1 MESGAN
7 HIFDQLNE
15 AQAEAVRNIDGPCLI
30 IAGAGAGKTR
40 VLTCRIANA
49 IACGAAPSE
58 ILALTF
64 TKKAANEMK
73 ERIAALVGEN
83 RARWIWM
90 GTFHSIFIRFLRDYA
105 EQLGYPQQF
114 TIYDQS
120 DSRAAVKQCI
130 KELELDEKVY
140 KPNEI
145 ASRISSAKNNLI
157 TAAIYANTTTAI
169 EQDKMARK
177 GRISDIYSLY
187 AKKCKIAGAMDF
199 DDILVNTNILLRDFP
214 EALEQIRSR
223 FRYILVDE
231 YQDTN
236 YAQYIILRRLASQ
249 HRNICVVGDDSQSI
263 YGFRGARVENI
274 LTFHKD
280 YPEAKIFRL
289 EQNYRSTQTIVDAAN
304 SLIAKNEHRLE
315 KTCFS
320 EQAVGEKIEV
330 MNGFTEQEESY
341 LVAAKI
347 VDRIYTAKAQ
357 YSDFAILYRTNAQ
370 SRSIEEAL
378 RKRNLPYR
386 IYAGFSFYDR
396 AEVKDMLAYFR
407 LVINPLDD
415 EAFRRV
421 VNFPARGIGDTT
433 LNYLA
438 ALAASKGISMLDSV
452 MLPDQELAAGGLK
465 AAAINKLRGFA
476 AMIVELHQKMAVTD
490 AYELALEI
498 GNQSGALIA
507 FKADNSIEGLSKF
520 QNVEA
525 LFNSIKDYVDEE
537 TEDRANGDDS
547 LIGDI
552 TVNLAEYVENI
563 TLLTAVERDSGQDDD
578 NNNKIALMTVHASKG
593 LEFPYVFIVGLEENL
608 FPSSI
613 DLTPSDV
620 EEERRLFYVAL
631 TRAQKVVT
639 LSYASNR
646 MRWGKSESN
655 DVSRFIREIDSRFLT
670 GSVPSR
676 SGARAASNAAMGAA
690 FARQFGSSRYGGSP
704 SYGQS
709 RSSYG
714 QNGPSYGQ
722 GRPVY
727 GQNNSSGYSKPAQT
741 SRPAPQYSRPAQA
754 PGPSRPAS
762 HTPTPGFTPD
772 PIASLRVGQRVE
784 HDRFGF
790 GTIQS
795 FDGEGAG
802 MKAVVKF
809 EDGTTKT
816 LLLKFA
822 KLRVA
827 RD

>member
-1 MESGAN
+1 MENGVN

-15 AQAEAVRNIDGPCLI
+15 AQAQAVRNIDGPCLI

-49 IACGAAPSE
+49 IACGAAPGE

-73 ERIAALVGEN
+73 ERIAALVGEYK
-83 RARWIWM
+83 ARWIWM

-105 EQLGYPQQF
+105 DKLGYPEQF

-140 KPNEI
+140 KPTEVAN
-145 ASRISSAKNNLI
+145 RISSAKNNLI
-157 TAAIYANTTTAI
+157 TAALYANTPSAV

-236 YAQYIILRRLASQ
+236 YAQYIILRRLAAS

-289 EQNYRSTQTIVDAAN
+289 EQNYRSTRTIVDAAN

-320 EQAVGEKIEV
+320 DGQVGEKIEV
-330 MNGFTEQEESY
+330 LNGFTEQEESY
-341 LVAAKI
+341 LVASKI

-407 LVINPLDD
+407 LVINPLDE

-433 LNYLA
+433 LGHLA
-438 ALAASKGISMLDSV
+438 ELAASRGISMLDAV
-452 MLPDQELAAGGLK
+452 MLTDQELNQAGIKTAAVG
-465 AAAINKLRGFA
+465 KLRSFA
-476 AMIVELHQKMAVTD
+476 AMILDLNHKLWATD

-498 GNQSGALIA
+498 GNQTGALIA
-507 FKADNSIEGLSKF
+507 FKADTSIEGLSKF

-525 LFNSIKDYVDEE
+525 LYNSIKDYVDEE
-537 TEDRANGDDS
+537 TENRANENDVPDNS
-547 LIGDI
+547 I
-552 TVNLAEYVENI
+552 TVTLAEYVENI
-563 TLLTAVERDSGQDDD
+563 TLLAAIDRESGQDDD
-578 NNNKIALMTVHASKG
+578 NNNKISLMTVHAAKG
-593 LEFPYVFIVGLEENL
+593 LEFPYVFVIGLEENL

-613 DLTPSDV
+613 DLMPSDI

-631 TRAQKVVT
+631 TRAEKAVT

-655 DVSRFIREIDSRFLT
+655 DVSRFIREIDNRYLT
-670 GSVPSR
+670 GSVPMR

-690 FARQFGSSRYGGSP
+690 FARQFGTQRYAVP
-704 SYGQS
+704 SKPVQ
-709 RSSYG
+709 
-714 QNGPSYGQ
+714 Q
-722 GRPVY
+722 RPVY
-727 GQNNSSGYSKPAQT
+727 QHPAQ
-741 SRPAPQYSRPAQA
+741 PAPQHPV
-754 PGPSRPAS
+754 S

-772 PIASLRVGQRVE
+772 PVSSLKVGQRVE
-784 HDRFGF
+784 HDRFGY
-790 GTIQS
+790 GTILS
-795 FDGEGAG
+795 FDGDGAG
-802 MKAVVKF
+802 LKAVVRF
-809 EDGTTKT
+809 DDGSTKT

-822 KLRVA
+822 KLRVVL
-827 RD
+827 D

>member
-15 AQAEAVRNIDGPCLI
+15 AQAQAVRNIDGPCLI

-49 IACGAAPSE
+49 IACGAAPSQ

-64 TKKAANEMK
+64 TKKAASEMK
-73 ERIAALVGEN
+73 ERIATLVGEN
-83 RARWIWM
+83 KARWIWM

-105 EQLGYPQQF
+105 DKLGYPQQF

-140 KPNEI
+140 KPAEVAN
-145 ASRISSAKNNLI
+145 RISAAKNKLM
-157 TAAIYANTTTAI
+157 TAAIYASTPQVI
-169 EQDKMARK
+169 EQDKMVRK

-214 EALEQIRSR
+214 EALEQISSR

-236 YAQYIILRRLASQ
+236 LAQYVILKKLAAA

-274 LTFHKD
+274 LHFNKD

-289 EQNYRSTQTIVDAAN
+289 EQNYRSTRTIVDAAN
-304 SLIAKNEHRLE
+304 SIIAKNEHRLE

-320 EQAVGEKIEV
+320 LQAEGEKIEV
-330 MNGFTEQEESY
+330 LNGFTEQEESY
-341 LVAAKI
+341 LVASRI
-347 VDRIYTAKAQ
+347 VDRIYKAKAQ
-357 YSDFAILYRTNAQ
+357 YSDFAVLYRTNAQ

-421 VNFPARGIGDTT
+421 VNFPARGIGETS
-433 LNYLA
+433 LGYLA
-438 ALAASKGISMLDSV
+438 ALAASKGISMLDTV
-452 MLPDQELAAGGLK
+452 MLPDEELSAAGLK
-465 AAAINKLRGFA
+465 GAAIGKFRAFA
-476 AMIVELHQKMAVTD
+476 AMILEMNQKMAGTD

-507 FKADNSIEGLSKF
+507 FKADTSIEGLSKF

-525 LFNSIKDYVDEE
+525 LYNSIKDYVDEE
-537 TEDRANGDDS
+537 TENRANGDES
-547 LIGDI
+547 LVGDI
-552 TVNLAEYVENI
+552 TVTLSEYVENI
-563 TLLTAVERDSGQDDD
+563 TLLSAVERDGGQADD
-578 NNNKIALMTVHASKG
+578 NNKISLMTVHASKG
-593 LEFPYVFIVGLEENL
+593 LEFPYVFIIGLEENL
-608 FPSSI
+608 FPSGN
-613 DLTPSDV
+613 DLMPTDI

-631 TRAQKVVT
+631 TRAEKGVT
-639 LSYASNR
+639 LSYANNR

-655 DVSRFIREIDSRFLT
+655 DVSRFVREIDSRFLT
-670 GSVPSR
+670 GSIPSR

-690 FARQFGSSRYGGSP
+690 FGRQFGGGSYGRP
-704 SYGQS
+704 SYGTNYTSGGDRPAYGYPRKAAQVPA
-709 RSSYG
+709 SST
-714 QNGPSYGQ
+714 PP
-722 GRPVY
+722 RPV
-727 GQNNSSGYSKPAQT
+727 P
-741 SRPAPQYSRPAQA
+741 PAPTRP
-754 PGPSRPAS
+754 SS

-772 PIASLRVGQRVE
+772 PVASLQVGQRVE

-790 GTIQS
+790 GTILS
-795 FDGEGAG
+795 FDGDGAG

>member
-15 AQAEAVRNIDGPCLI
+15 AQAQAVRNIDGPCLI

-49 IACGAAPSE
+49 IACGAAPSQ

-64 TKKAANEMK
+64 TKKAASEMK
-73 ERIAALVGEN
+73 ERIATLVGEN
-83 RARWIWM
+83 KARWIWM

-105 EQLGYPQQF
+105 AELGYPQQF

-140 KPNEI
+140 KPAEVAN
-145 ASRISSAKNNLI
+145 RISAAKNKLM
-157 TAAIYANTTTAI
+157 TAAIYASTPQVI
-169 EQDKMARK
+169 EQDKMVRK

-214 EALEQIRSR
+214 EALEQISSR
-223 FRYILVDE
+223 VRYILVDE

-236 YAQYIILRRLASQ
+236 LAQYVILKKLAAA

-274 LTFHKD
+274 LHFNKD

-289 EQNYRSTQTIVDAAN
+289 EQNYRSTRTIVDAAN
-304 SLIAKNEHRLE
+304 SIIAKNEHRLE

-320 EQAVGEKIEV
+320 LQAEGEKIEV
-330 MNGFTEQEESY
+330 LNGFTEQEESY
-341 LVAAKI
+341 LVASRI
-347 VDRIYTAKAQ
+347 VDRIYKAKAQ
-357 YSDFAILYRTNAQ
+357 YSDFAVLYRTNAQ

-396 AEVKDMLAYFR
+396 AEFKDMLASFR
-407 LVINPLDD
+407 LVIIPLDD

-421 VNFPARGIGDTT
+421 VNFPARGIGETS
-433 LNYLA
+433 LGYLA
-438 ALAASKGISMLDSV
+438 ALAASKGISMLDTV
-452 MLPDQELAAGGLK
+452 MLPDEELSAAGLK
-465 AAAINKLRGFA
+465 GAAIGKFRAFA
-476 AMIVELHQKMAVTD
+476 AMILEMNQKMAGTD

-507 FKADNSIEGLSKF
+507 FKADTSIEGLSKF

-525 LFNSIKDYVDEE
+525 LYNSIKDYVDEE
-537 TEDRANGDDS
+537 TENRANGDES
-547 LIGDI
+547 LVGDI
-552 TVNLAEYVENI
+552 TITLSEYVENI
-563 TLLTAVERDSGQDDD
+563 TLLSAVERDGGQADD
-578 NNNKIALMTVHASKG
+578 NNKISLMTVHASKG
-593 LEFPYVFIVGLEENL
+593 LEFPYVFIIGLEENL
-608 FPSSI
+608 FPSGN
-613 DLTPSDV
+613 DLMPTDI

-631 TRAQKVVT
+631 TRAEKGVT
-639 LSYASNR
+639 LSYANNR

-655 DVSRFIREIDSRFLT
+655 DVSRFVREIDSRFLT
-670 GSVPSR
+670 GSIPSR

-690 FARQFGSSRYGGSP
+690 FGRQFGGGSYGRP
-704 SYGQS
+704 SYGTN
-709 RSSYG
+709 YT
-714 QNGPSYGQ
+714 
-722 GRPVY
+722 
-727 GQNNSSGYSKPAQT
+727 SGGD
-741 SRPAPQYSRPAQA
+741 RPAYGYPRKAAQA
-754 PGPSRPAS
+754 PSPSTPPRPVPPAPTRPSS

-772 PIASLRVGQRVE
+772 PVASLQVGQRVE

-790 GTIQS
+790 GIILS
-795 FDGEGAG
+795 FDGDGAG

>member
-1 MESGAN
+1 MENGVN

-15 AQAEAVRNIDGPCLI
+15 AQAQAVRNIDGPCLI

-49 IACGAAPSE
+49 IACGAAPGE

-73 ERIAALVGEN
+73 ERIAALVGEYK
-83 RARWIWM
+83 ARWIWM

-105 EQLGYPQQF
+105 DKLGYPEQF

-140 KPNEI
+140 KPTEVAN
-145 ASRISSAKNNLI
+145 RISSAKNNLI
-157 TAAIYANTTTAI
+157 TAALYANTPSAV

-236 YAQYIILRRLASQ
+236 YAQYIILRRLAAS

-289 EQNYRSTQTIVDAAN
+289 EQNYRSTRTIVDAAN

-320 EQAVGEKIEV
+320 DGQVGEKIEV
-330 MNGFTEQEESY
+330 LNGFTEQEESY
-341 LVAAKI
+341 LVASKI

-407 LVINPLDD
+407 LVINPLDE

-433 LNYLA
+433 LGHLA
-438 ALAASKGISMLDSV
+438 ELAASRGISMLDAV
-452 MLPDQELAAGGLK
+452 MLTDQELNQAGIKTAAVG
-465 AAAINKLRGFA
+465 KLRSFA
-476 AMIVELHQKMAVTD
+476 AMILDLNHKLWATD

-498 GNQSGALIA
+498 GNQTGALIA
-507 FKADNSIEGLSKF
+507 FKADTSIEGLSKF

-525 LFNSIKDYVDEE
+525 LYNSIKDYVDEE
-537 TEDRANGDDS
+537 TENRANENDVPDNS
-547 LIGDI
+547 I
-552 TVNLAEYVENI
+552 TVTLAEYVENI
-563 TLLTAVERDSGQDDD
+563 TLLAAIDRESGQDDD
-578 NNNKIALMTVHASKG
+578 NNNKISLMTVHAAKG
-593 LEFPYVFIVGLEENL
+593 LEFPYVFVIGLEENL

-613 DLTPSDV
+613 DLMPSDI

-631 TRAQKVVT
+631 TRAEKAVT

-655 DVSRFIREIDSRFLT
+655 DVSRFIREIDNRYLT
-670 GSVPSR
+670 GSVPMR

-690 FARQFGSSRYGGSP
+690 FARQFGTQRYAVP
-704 SYGQS
+704 SKPVQ
-709 RSSYG
+709 
-714 QNGPSYGQ
+714 Q
-722 GRPVY
+722 RPVY
-727 GQNNSSGYSKPAQT
+727 QRPAQ
-741 SRPAPQYSRPAQA
+741 PAPQHPV
-754 PGPSRPAS
+754 S

-772 PIASLRVGQRVE
+772 PVSSLKVGQRVE
-784 HDRFGF
+784 HDRFGY
-790 GTIQS
+790 GTILS
-795 FDGEGAG
+795 FDGDGAG
-802 MKAVVKF
+802 LKAVVRF
-809 EDGTTKT
+809 DDGSTKT

-822 KLRVA
+822 KLRVVL
-827 RD
+827 D

>member
-1 MESGAN
+1 MEGSAN
-7 HIFDQLNE
+7 HIFDQLND
-15 AQAEAVRNIDGPCLI
+15 AQAQAVRNIDGPCLI

-73 ERIAALVGEN
+73 SRIATLVGEN

-105 EQLGYPQQF
+105 DKLGYPQQF

-140 KPNEI
+140 KPTEI
-145 ASRISSAKNNLI
+145 ANRISSAKNNLI
-157 TAAIYANTTTAI
+157 TAAVYANTPQAI

-214 EALEQIRSR
+214 EALEQISSR

-236 YAQYIILRRLASQ
+236 FAQYVILKKLAAR

-263 YGFRGARVENI
+263 YAFRGARVENI
-274 LTFHKD
+274 LSFHKD
-280 YPEAKIFRL
+280 YPEATIFRL
-289 EQNYRSTQTIVDAAN
+289 EQNYRSTQTIVNAAN
-304 SLIAKNEHRLE
+304 SLISKNEHRLE

-320 EQAVGEKIEV
+320 EGAMGEKIEV
-330 MNGFTEQEESY
+330 LSGFTEQEESY
-341 LVAAKI
+341 LVASKI

-421 VNFPARGIGDTT
+421 VNFPARGIGETS
-433 LNYLA
+433 LSYLA
-438 ALAASKGISMLDSV
+438 ALAASKGISMLDTV
-452 MLPDQELAAGGLK
+452 MLPDAELAAAGLK
-465 AAAINKLRGFA
+465 GGAIGKFRAFA
-476 AMIVELHQKMAVTD
+476 AMILELNQKMAATD

-507 FKADNSIEGLSKF
+507 FKSDTTVDGLSKF

-525 LFNSIKDYVDEE
+525 LYNSIKDYVDEE
-537 TEDRANGDDS
+537 TENRANGDEA

-552 TVNLAEYVENI
+552 IITLSEYVENI
-563 TLLTAVERDSGQDDD
+563 TLLSAVERDGGHADD
-578 NNNKIALMTVHASKG
+578 NNKISLMTVHASKG
-593 LEFPYVFIVGLEENL
+593 LEFPYVFIIGLEENL
-608 FPSSI
+608 FPSAI
-613 DLTPSDV
+613 DLMPSDI

-631 TRAQKVVT
+631 TRAEKGVT
-639 LSYASNR
+639 LSYANNR

-670 GSVPSR
+670 GSIPMR
-676 SGARAASNAAMGAA
+676 SGARAASNASMGAA
-690 FARQFGSSRYGGSP
+690 FSRQFGGGSYGRP
-704 SYGQS
+704 SYGTN
-709 RSSYG
+709 YT
-714 QNGPSYGQ
+714 
-722 GRPVY
+722 
-727 GQNNSSGYSKPAQT
+727 SGGD
-741 SRPAPQYSRPAQA
+741 RPAYGYPRKAAQA
-754 PGPSRPAS
+754 PASSTPPRPVPPAPTRPSS

-772 PIASLRVGQRVE
+772 PVASLQVGQRVE

-790 GTIQS
+790 GTILS
-795 FDGEGAG
+795 FDGDGAG

-827 RD
+827 R